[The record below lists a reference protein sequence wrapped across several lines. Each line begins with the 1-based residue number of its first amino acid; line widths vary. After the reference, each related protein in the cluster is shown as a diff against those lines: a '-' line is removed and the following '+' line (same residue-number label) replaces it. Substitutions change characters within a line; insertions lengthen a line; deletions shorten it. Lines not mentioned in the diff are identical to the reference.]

1 MKDVAIF
8 TNIEKWIA
16 LDNSLTADLEKFD
29 DAKKTIADNVA
40 TLQAGI
46 ADKQDAIW
54 KAELERQLLDC
65 NQSLSSGNPY
75 SVSNPSACQIQALN
89 SLMTTIK
96 NAITNGGQVT
106 YVTYDPV
113 NHKFE
118 RVEGTIEKLIS
129 DQESKIATAK
139 DAVAT
144 AEGKLEAYQTLGKDD
159 KSRFESDLQVA
170 ITNAEQ
176 EVAFIQ
182 AEVDRLNATL
192 KKLLDA
198 YAAE

>member
-1 MKDVAIF
+1 M
-8 TNIEKWIA
+8 
-16 LDNSLTADLEKFD
+16 
-29 DAKKTIADNVA
+29 
-40 TLQAGI
+40 
-46 ADKQDAIW
+46 
-54 KAELERQLLDC
+54 ERQLLDY
-65 NQSLSSGNPY
+65 NQSLSSDNPY
-75 SVSNPSACQIQALN
+75 SVSNSSACQIQALN
-89 SLMTTIK
+89 SLMTTIQ

-118 RVEGTIEKLIS
+118 TVEGTIEKLIS

-139 DAVAT
+139 DA
-144 AEGKLEAYQTLGKDD
+144 EGKLEAYKTLGKDD
-159 KSRFESDLQVA
+159 KSRFESDLQTA

-176 EVAFIQ
+176 EVAFMQ

>member
-1 MKDVAIF
+1 
-8 TNIEKWIA
+8 
-16 LDNSLTADLEKFD
+16 
-29 DAKKTIADNVA
+29 
-40 TLQAGI
+40 
-46 ADKQDAIW
+46 
-54 KAELERQLLDC
+54 
-65 NQSLSSGNPY
+65 
-75 SVSNPSACQIQALN
+75 
-89 SLMTTIK
+89 MTTIQ

-118 RVEGTIEKLIS
+118 TVEGTIEKLIS

-144 AEGKLEAYQTLGKDD
+144 AEGKLEAYKTLGKDD
-159 KSRFESDLQVA
+159 KSRFESDLQTA

-176 EVAFIQ
+176 EVAFMQ

>member
-1 MKDVAIF
+1 M
-8 TNIEKWIA
+8 
-16 LDNSLTADLEKFD
+16 
-29 DAKKTIADNVA
+29 
-40 TLQAGI
+40 
-46 ADKQDAIW
+46 
-54 KAELERQLLDC
+54 
-65 NQSLSSGNPY
+65 
-75 SVSNPSACQIQALN
+75 
-89 SLMTTIK
+89 
-96 NAITNGGQVT
+96 
-106 YVTYDPV
+106 
-113 NHKFE
+113 NHRFE
-118 RVEGTIEKLIS
+118 TVKGTIEKLIS
-129 DQESKIATAK
+129 DQESKIAIAK

-159 KSRFESDLQVA
+159 KNRFESDLQAA